1 MKAISRIICPIT
13 NRPVVPA
20 DCLFCQDPCMP
31 RSLIFSF
38 LERSMNLNERYKIIG
53 VTESIDCLHRVFY
66 KRTTEV
72 QDFSTKAFSRM
83 IFGTGFHSVSEL
95 APKESIIWS
104 ELPIIRK
111 IDGTDWHLFGIID
124 AYDPLTGILW
134 DIKTTTRRI
143 KNDLPLEQH
152 KRQLWLYYYLVKDL
166 LRINELRI
174 VYFYRDST
182 MSEVIRTF
190 TVPHEDYQKEIERLY
205 STLEILDNALEA
217 NDPQLLPAPE
227 FSYKCYDCPFRGI
240 CPVKEP
246 PPPNVASLDKFMGG
260 RSHEV

>member
-13 NRPVVPA
+13 KRPVVPA
-20 DCLFCQDPCMP
+20 DCLACRDPCMP

-38 LERSMNLNERYKIIG
+38 LERNLNLNEKYKIIG

-66 KRTTEV
+66 KRTVEV

-83 IFGTGFHSVSEL
+83 IFGTGFHSISEY
-95 APKESIIWS
+95 APKEASIWS
-104 ELPIIRK
+104 ELPVIRP
-111 IDGTDWHLFGIID
+111 IENTDWYLFGIID

-152 KRQLWLYYYLVKDL
+152 KRQLWLYYYLTKDFL
-166 LRINELRI
+166 KINELRV

-182 MSEVIRTF
+182 MNEVIKTF
-190 TVPHEDYQKEIERLY
+190 TIPFDGYTDEIERLH
-205 STLEILDNALEA
+205 STVAILDKALEEK
-217 NDPQLLPAPE
+217 DPQLLPVPE

-246 PPPNVASLDKFMGG
+246 PPPNVAVLDKFMGG
-260 RSHEV
+260 STHEV